1 MLCERLAK
9 RAEKKHLDGLSS
21 YQTDLLLIMN
31 AEIKIIR
38 PDINE
43 TYQWCVVLI
52 YILVYT

>member
-1 MLCERLAK
+1 MFCERLAK
-9 RAEKKHLDGLSS
+9 RAEKKHVDGLSS

-31 AEIKIIR
+31 AEIKIIS